1 MTGSVMI
8 AAGGTG
14 GHLIPALAVASEL
27 MRRGH
32 AVTVVTDRRGAGLAR
47 RVDGIPVHAIRAA
60 SPRGRSLTGKVAAG
74 LDMLAGL
81 GAALRLVHATKPSAV
96 AGFGGY
102 PTIPPLI
109 AARLCGVPALIHE
122 QNAVLGRANRFLAGK
137 VDLVATSFEETR
149 PAAARRTQICGVPVR
164 EAIAAL
170 MDRSYRPP
178 AADGDFGLLVVGGSQ
193 GAGIFGET
201 VPRAAQHLGDH
212 LRRRLKVVQ
221 QCRPEDVDEVRVAWC
236 ALGVRATVSAFFEEM
251 DDHLDRAHLV
261 IARAG
266 ASTIAELAVSGRPS
280 ILVPLPHAADDH
292 QRINAG
298 VVAGSGGGWLVDQAN
313 LDSRT
318 LASLLESL
326 MASPETLTRAS
337 RDARRL
343 ARPGAA
349 SALADAIE
357 GIAAGNGNACRVL
370 KEQEA

>member
-1 MTGSVMI
+1 MTGSIMI

-47 RVDGIPVHAIRAA
+47 RVDGIPVHTVRAA
-60 SPRGRSLTGKVAAG
+60 SPRGRSLAGKVAAG
-74 LDMLAGL
+74 LAMLAGL
-81 GAALRLVHATKPSAV
+81 GAALRLVRAAKPSV
-96 AGFGGY
+96 IAGFGGY

-122 QNAVLGRANRFLAGK
+122 QNAVLGRTNRFLAGK
-137 VDLVATSFEETR
+137 VDLVTTSFTETR
-149 PAAARRTQICGVPVR
+149 PAAAERTLICGVPVR
-164 EAIAAL
+164 EAILAL
-170 MDRSYRPP
+170 KDRPYRPS

-201 VPRAAQHLGDH
+201 IPRAAQHLGDH
-212 LRRRLKVVQ
+212 LRRRLRVVQ
-221 QCRPEDVDEVRVAWC
+221 QCRPEDVDEVSEAWC
-236 ALGVRATVSAFFEEM
+236 ALGVRATVSAFFEEI
-251 DDHLDRAHLV
+251 DEHFDRAHLV

-292 QRINAG
+292 QRINAEI
-298 VVAGSGGGWLVDQAN
+298 VAGSGGGWLVDQAD
-313 LDSRT
+313 LESRA

-326 MASPETLTRAS
+326 MVSPETLARAS
-337 RDARRL
+337 RDARCL
-343 ARPGAA
+343 ARPDAA
-349 SALADAIE
+349 SVLADAIE
-357 GIAAGNGNACRVL
+357 GFAAGNGNPCRVL